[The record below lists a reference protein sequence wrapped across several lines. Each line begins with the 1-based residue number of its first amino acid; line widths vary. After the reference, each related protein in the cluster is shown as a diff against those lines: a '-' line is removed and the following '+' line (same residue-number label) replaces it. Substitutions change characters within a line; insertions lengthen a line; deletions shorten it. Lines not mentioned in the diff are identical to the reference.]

1 MKKIFYAL
9 SLAVALLTTSCTKD
23 ATEDILNGGN
33 NGDNQ
38 VAMTTITVGIDNN
51 QTRIHLGE
59 EEDGYLPLYWS
70 EGDVV
75 YALTHGIA
83 GTATASDPITAE
95 DNGSEVATLK
105 VAEGSTEVFV
115 GVKQSL
121 TKQNIEEDTNGNKK
135 ITKYLYIPSEQTY
148 DNTKVA
154 NGHAIMLGAIDT
166 ETNTVTLKHVCGYMK
181 VSLTGSAT
189 VKKVMLR
196 AIGHE
201 PISGYHKYTLGETTT
216 IYDYGNTGVA
226 DGYYT
231 SPVITINC
239 GEGVALSGEATDF
252 YFAIPEGNYSKG
264 FALTVLDSNNK
275 QQTVAAYK
283 SSKEIKAGVMT
294 KMKPLAVNCTNDAGI
309 YDYNSFISFVR
320 TLEKDCWIDNNKALH
335 LYTDVNLKDFDRS
348 NITLYDDLIYFRPD
362 YTDYNNDDFTLFDG
376 HNHTISDYSHTIT
389 KNKSALIFN
398 TVLSG
403 MTVQNLTVGSKA
415 GVDADC
421 SAVIKVSNTGGYNYT
436 GTFSHQV
443 LGKVINCTNNANT
456 QIVYTKGTGCRF
468 GAFSGNTDSTVA
480 YIENCT
486 NNGSIT
492 FTQAVSPTG
501 DIQIGGI
508 ISRALSGSTVKNC
521 INRGEISVTS
531 TTPANTNVGGIVG
544 RAYSSVS
551 GCKNYASVSATDTRG
566 ANNTTAVSRVGGI
579 VGSLDNG
586 NSITD
591 CTTSKDPNNA
601 SAAIPTI
608 TLSTNDAKGW
618 NSVGGIVG
626 YGSTE
631 NTKPNVIDS
640 CTNHATVIFAGT
652 GICRMGGISGQTGH
666 LKNCTNYGAVKQ
678 TNVNCSAQVFVGG
691 IGGSMHWNTENCH
704 NYGDVSMVNGGSGDA
719 GGMSGYTTTADAKK
733 YTNCSVDC
741 TVTAPKANNGG
752 IYFGYIAEASITMT
766 GCKAYG
772 KVILAGTENTVT
784 SENLSTLIFGENKN
798 GKTIDLSNVTVESTK
813 SAN

>member
-9 SLAVALLTTSCTKD
+9 SLAAVLLTASCTKD

-59 EEDGYLPLYWS
+59 EEDGYMPLYWS

-75 YALTHGIA
+75 YTNVFNS
-83 GTATASDPITAE
+83 TASASDPISAE
-95 DNGSEVATLK
+95 DDGSEVATLK

-121 TKQNIEEDTNGNKK
+121 TSKNDDGP
-135 ITKYLYIPSEQTY
+135 YLYIPSEQTY

-166 ETNTVTLKHVCGYMK
+166 ETNTATLKHVCGYMK

-189 VKKVMLR
+189 VKKVTLR
-196 AIGHE
+196 TIGHE
-201 PISGYHKYTLGETTT
+201 PISGYYHYTIGETTT
-216 IYDYGNTGVA
+216 INDYSNIGVA
-226 DGYYT
+226 DGFYT

-264 FALTVLDSNNK
+264 FALTILDSNNK

-283 SSKEIKAGVMT
+283 SSKTITAGVLT
-294 KMKPLAVNCTNDAGI
+294 KMQPLTVDCTNDAGI

-335 LYTDVNLKDFDRS
+335 LYTDVSLKDFDRS
-348 NITLYDDLIYFRPD
+348 NITSYDDLIYFRSN
-362 YTDYNNDDFTLFDG
+362 YTTYNNNDFTLFDG

-421 SAVIKVSNTGGYNYT
+421 SALIKVGNTTGYNYT
-436 GTFSHQV
+436 GTFCYQV

-456 QIVYTKGTGCRF
+456 QIVYTRGTGCRF
-468 GAFSGNTDSTVA
+468 GAFSGNPDSTVA

-492 FTQAVSPTG
+492 FTQEVSPTG

-531 TTPANTNVGGIVG
+531 TTPANINVGGIVG

-566 ANNTTAVSRVGGI
+566 ADNNTAVSRVGGI

-586 NSITD
+586 NSITN
-591 CTTSKDPNNA
+591 CTTSKDPDNA
-601 SAAIPTI
+601 SAQIPTI

-631 NTKPNVIDS
+631 SDTPNVIDG

-666 LKNCTNYGAVKQ
+666 LKNCTNHGAVKQ
-678 TNVNCSAQVFVGG
+678 TNADCSAQVFVGG

-719 GGMSGYTTTADAKK
+719 GGMAGYTTGTSAKT

-766 GCKAYG
+766 ACKAYG
-772 KVILAGTENTVT
+772 KVSLAGSENTVT
-784 SENLSTLIFGENKN
+784 SENLSTLIFGESKN
-798 GKTIDLSNVTVESTK
+798 SKTIDVTNVTIESTK
-813 SAN
+813 PAN

>member
-9 SLAVALLTTSCTKD
+9 SLAAVLLTASCTKD

-38 VAMTTITVGIDNN
+38 VAMTTITVGIDNA
-51 QTRIHLGE
+51 TRVHLGDE
-59 EEDGYLPLYWS
+59 NDSYMPLYWS
-70 EGDVV
+70 EGDK
-75 YALTHGIA
+75 LSLNGETDSA
-83 GTATASDPITAE
+83 GLTAE
-95 DNGSEVATLK
+95 QAGSTSAEFQIPASLEGKDLQVIYPADICSTTSHFYLDSEVDYNPEKLAQNLPVLMGFMK
-105 VAEGSTEVFV
+105 AGSTDL
-115 GVKQSL
+115 Q
-121 TKQNIEEDTNGNKK
+121 
-135 ITKYLYIPSEQTY
+135 
-148 DNTKVA
+148 
-154 NGHAIMLGAIDT
+154 
-166 ETNTVTLKHVCGYMK
+166 LKHMCGYMR
-181 VSLTGSAT
+181 VQLTGSAT

-196 AIGHE
+196 TLNHK
-201 PISGYHKYTLGETTT
+201 PISGFYRQT
-216 IYDYGNTGVA
+216 ITDKEVSMIDYNKNGLA
-226 DGYYT
+226 DGYYD
-231 SPVITINC
+231 SPVTTINC
-239 GEGVALSGEATDF
+239 GEGVTLTNEPTNFD
-252 YFAIPEGNYSKG
+252 FAIPAGNYEAG
-264 FALTVLDSNNK
+264 FALTIIDSNNK

-283 SSKEIKAGVMT
+283 SGKEIVAGVMT
-294 KMKPLAVNCTNDAGI
+294 KMQPLTVDCTNDAGI

-335 LYTDVNLKDFDRS
+335 LYTDVSLKDFDRS
-348 NITLYDDLIYFRPD
+348 DIVMHDDLIFFRSS
-362 YTDYNNDDFTLFDG
+362 YTTYNNDDFTLFDG

-421 SAVIKVSNTGGYNYT
+421 SALIKVGNTAGFNYT
-436 GTFSHQV
+436 GTFCYQV

-456 QIVYTKGTGCRF
+456 QIVYTRGTGCRF
-468 GAFSGNTDSTVA
+468 GAFSGNPDSTVA

-492 FTQAVSPTG
+492 FTQEVSPTG

-566 ANNTTAVSRVGGI
+566 SDNAKIVSRVGGI
-579 VGSLDNG
+579 VGSLENG
-586 NSITD
+586 NSITN
-591 CTTSKDPNNA
+591 CTTSKDPDNA
-601 SAAIPTI
+601 SAQIPTI
-608 TLSTNDAKGW
+608 TLSTNDTNGW

-631 NTKPNVIDS
+631 NTTPNVIDG

-666 LKNCTNYGAVKQ
+666 LKNCTNHGAVKQ
-678 TNVNCSAQVFVGG
+678 TNADCSAQVFVGG

-719 GGMSGYTTTADAKK
+719 GGMAGYTTGTDAKT

-741 TVTAPKANNGG
+741 TVTAPKASNGG
-752 IYFGYIAEASITMT
+752 IYFGYIAEADITMT
-766 GCKAYG
+766 DCKAYG
-772 KVILAGTENTVT
+772 VVSLAGEENTVT
-784 SENLSTLIFGENKN
+784 SENLSTLIFGESKN
-798 GKTIDLSNVTVESTK
+798 SKTIDVTNVTIESTK
-813 SAN
+813 PAN

>member
-33 NGDNQ
+33 DSDNQ

-70 EGDVV
+70 EGDM
-75 YALTHGIA
+75 LSLNGDTDSA
-83 GTATASDPITAE
+83 GLTAE
-95 DNGSEVATLK
+95 QAGSTSAEFQIPESLAGKDLQVIYPADICSKTSHFYLDSEVDYNPEKLAQNQPVLMGFMK
-105 VAEGSTEVFV
+105 AGSTDL
-115 GVKQSL
+115 Q
-121 TKQNIEEDTNGNKK
+121 
-135 ITKYLYIPSEQTY
+135 
-148 DNTKVA
+148 
-154 NGHAIMLGAIDT
+154 
-166 ETNTVTLKHVCGYMK
+166 LKHMCGYMR
-181 VSLTGSAT
+181 VQLTGSAT
-189 VKKVMLR
+189 VTKVMLR
-196 AIGHE
+196 TLNHK
-201 PISGYHKYTLGETTT
+201 PISGFYRQT
-216 IYDYGNTGVA
+216 ITDEEVSMIDYNKNGLA
-226 DGYYT
+226 DGYYD
-231 SPVITINC
+231 SPVTTINC
-239 GEGVALSGEATDF
+239 GEGVTLTNEPTNFD
-252 YFAIPEGNYSKG
+252 FAIPAGNYEAG
-264 FALTVLDSNNK
+264 FALTIIDSNNK

-283 SSKEIKAGVMT
+283 SGKTITAGVMT
-294 KMKPLAVNCTNDAGI
+294 KMQPLAVNCTQEVGI

-335 LYTDVNLKDFDRS
+335 LYTDVSLKDFDRS
-348 NITLYDDLIYFRPD
+348 DIVMHDDLIFFRSS
-362 YTDYNNDDFTLFDG
+362 YTTYNNDDFTLFNG

-421 SAVIKVSNTGGYNYT
+421 SAVIKVSNTTGYNYT
-436 GTFSHQV
+436 GTFSYQV

-468 GAFSGNTDSTVA
+468 GAFSGNPDSTVA

-492 FTQAVSPTG
+492 FTQEVSPTG

-551 GCKNYASVSATDTRG
+551 DCKNYASVSATDTRG
-566 ANNTTAVSRVGGI
+566 ADNNTAVSRVGGI

-586 NSITD
+586 NSITN
-591 CTTSKDPNNA
+591 CTTSKDPDNA
-601 SAAIPTI
+601 SAQIPTI

-631 NTKPNVIDS
+631 SDTPNVIDG

-652 GICRMGGISGQTGH
+652 GICRMGGISGQTGY
-666 LKNCTNYGAVKQ
+666 LKNCTNHGAVKQ
-678 TNVNCSAQVFVGG
+678 TNADCSAQVFAGG

-719 GGMSGYTTTADAKK
+719 GGMAGYTTGTSART

-752 IYFGYIAEASITMT
+752 IFFGYIAEADITMT
-766 GCKAYG
+766 DCKAYG
-772 KVILAGTENTVT
+772 IVSLAGSENTVT
-784 SENLSTLIFGENKN
+784 SENLSTLIFGESKN
-798 GKTIDLSNVTVESTK
+798 SKTIDVTDVTIESTK
-813 SAN
+813 SVN

>member
-38 VAMTTITVGIDNN
+38 VAMTTITVGIANA
-51 QTRIHLGE
+51 TRVHLGDE
-59 EEDGYLPLYWS
+59 NDSYMPLYWS
-70 EGDVV
+70 EGDM
-75 YALTHGIA
+75 LSLNGDTDSA
-83 GTATASDPITAE
+83 GLTAE
-95 DNGSEVATLK
+95 QAGSTSAEFQIPESLAGKDLQVIYPADICSKTSHFYLDSEVDYNPEKLAQNQPVLMGFMK
-105 VAEGSTEVFV
+105 AGSTDL
-115 GVKQSL
+115 Q
-121 TKQNIEEDTNGNKK
+121 
-135 ITKYLYIPSEQTY
+135 
-148 DNTKVA
+148 
-154 NGHAIMLGAIDT
+154 
-166 ETNTVTLKHVCGYMK
+166 LKHMCGYMR
-181 VSLTGSAT
+181 VQLTGSAT
-189 VKKVMLR
+189 VTKVMLR
-196 AIGHE
+196 TLNHK
-201 PISGYHKYTLGETTT
+201 PISGFYRQT
-216 IYDYGNTGVA
+216 ITDEEVSMIDYNKNGLA
-226 DGYYT
+226 DGYYD
-231 SPVITINC
+231 SPVTTINC
-239 GEGVALSGEATDF
+239 GEGVTLTNEPTNFD
-252 YFAIPEGNYSKG
+252 FAIPAGNYEAG
-264 FALTVLDSNNK
+264 FALTIIDSNNK

-283 SSKEIKAGVMT
+283 SGKEIKAGVMT
-294 KMKPLAVNCTNDAGI
+294 KMQPLAVNCTQEVGI

-320 TLEKDCWIDNNKALH
+320 TLEKDSWLDNNNALH
-335 LYTDVNLKDFDRS
+335 LYTDVSLKEFDRS
-348 NITLYDDLIYFRPD
+348 DIVMHDDLIFFRSS
-362 YTDYNNDDFTLFDG
+362 YTTYNNDDFTLFDG

-421 SAVIKVSNTGGYNYT
+421 SAVIKVDNTAGFNYT
-436 GTFSHQV
+436 GTFSYQV

-456 QIVYTKGTGCRF
+456 QIVYTRGTGCRF
-468 GAFSGNTDSTVA
+468 GAFSGNPDSTVA

-492 FTQAVSPTG
+492 FTQEVSPTG

-551 GCKNYASVSATDTRG
+551 DCKNYASVSATDTRG
-566 ANNTTAVSRVGGI
+566 ADNNTAVSRVGGI

-586 NSITD
+586 NSITN
-591 CTTSKDPNNA
+591 CTTSKDPDNA
-601 SAAIPTI
+601 LAQIPTI

-631 NTKPNVIDS
+631 NTTPNVIDG

-666 LKNCTNYGAVKQ
+666 LKNCTNHGAVKQ
-678 TNVNCSAQVFVGG
+678 TNADCSAQVFVGG

-719 GGMSGYTTTADAKK
+719 GGMAGYTTGTSAKT

-752 IYFGYIAEASITMT
+752 IYFGYIAEADITMT
-766 GCKAYG
+766 DCKAYG
-772 KVILAGTENTVT
+772 IVSLAGTENTVK